1 MIFRKKDGNLCEK
14 NILSY
19 HSDTQYY
26 KEIKAIFDLIHNSN
40 YQNPGQCHE
49 TLMCPKYNESLR
61 SIENALNKVGVTT
74 EVNISQ

>member
-14 NILSY
+14 NILDY

-40 YQNPGQCHE
+40 PGQCQE

-61 SIENALNKVGVTT
+61 SIENALNKVGITT